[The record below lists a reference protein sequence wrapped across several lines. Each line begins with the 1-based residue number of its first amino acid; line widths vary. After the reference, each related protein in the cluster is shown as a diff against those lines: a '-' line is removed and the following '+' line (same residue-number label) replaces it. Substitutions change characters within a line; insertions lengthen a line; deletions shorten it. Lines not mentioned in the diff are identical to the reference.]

1 MRDVIYPPPRRVSR
15 AVAVGGGCLLA
26 AVLSSH
32 ATMFRMQFRTLARPA
47 ALVTG
52 GVLVAN
58 YQRSAE
64 CLKRGTPPPVHVELQ
79 KLRLGEAAMRE
90 RWEADEE
97 GWRKLPPRAWPPYQP
112 KRDEIHSCTSAQVA
126 SCHASGASASPE
138 CVQATFDLATCLVFN
153 GIDVVTGLRE
163 YRALAEAGHH
173 DSMVGIGIVLVEG
186 ISGTEE
192 DPATGLHWLSRAAAG
207 NSAQAQYELGVLH
220 YMGIDDHLAMDEGAA
235 FQWFER
241 AAQQGHTSALFMLAD
256 CLLDGCGCERDAP
269 RAVPLLHAAAERG
282 HRFARQYV
290 LEWLDEDAAAAGG

>member
-1 MRDVIYPPPRRVSR
+1 VLERV
-15 AVAVGGGCLLA
+15 VVE
-26 AVLSSH
+26 SH
-32 ATMFRMQFRTLARPA
+32 ASSRVRQNVTMFRKQFRTLARPA
-47 ALVTG
+47 ALATA
-52 GVLVAN
+52 GVIVAN

-64 CLKRGTPPPVHVELQ
+64 CLKRGTPPPVHDELQ

-90 RWEADEE
+90 RWEADEA
-97 GWRKLPPRAWPPYQP
+97 GWHKLPPRAWPPYQP
-112 KRDEIHSCTSAQVA
+112 KLEEIQSCTSAHVA
-126 SCHASGASASPE
+126 SCQASGQASGAASASALPE
-138 CVQATFDLATCLVFN
+138 CVQATFDLATCLIFN

-163 YRALAEAGHH
+163 YRALAEAGHY

-186 ISGTEE
+186 ISDTKE
-192 DPATGLHWLSRAAAG
+192 DPATGLHWLGRAAAG

-220 YMGIDDHLAMDEGAA
+220 YMGIDEHLAMDESAA
-235 FQWFER
+235 FEWFSK

-290 LEWLDEDAAAAGG
+290 LEWLDEDAAAARG